1 MPRSAPARRACGAPA
16 QACRLAVTNRY
27 TQLAPFLLRVALA
40 AVLFAWLSHT
50 RADPDL
56 WGHVR
61 FGHDIVSGRA
71 IATVDTYSFM
81 SDRPWINHE
90 WLSECVMYVAYA
102 AGGPAGLV
110 ALKVLLLVAVLGA
123 VYVALG
129 RQSVTGTSRDLLLAV
144 VILGTFGQINH
155 IRPQVFSLA
164 AFSWLLVL
172 LTSSGGGRAGILLI
186 PALFVAW
193 VNMHG
198 GWIVGGATLA
208 LWTAF
213 SLSTA
218 VPRAVKIRLTACG
231 VLSLLATLLNP
242 YGWKMWLFLWNTVGF
257 SRAEISEW
265 QPVFR
270 LGPAVLIVWSV
281 LALAAVAAAVRA
293 FAQSEHPVRKVAVVL
308 FLGIASFQ
316 VSRLRAF
323 FAVALVVL
331 LGRELVFVLDRFRR
345 RRDAAVP
352 PPGRAA
358 VAAAVTIA
366 CVLIAGGGAAVAR
379 NLGCVRMDSSG
390 LPDARV
396 PDFAAAHQLRG
407 RLAVWFDW
415 GEYAIWH
422 LGPAL
427 SVSVDGRR
435 ETVYSDDLLRR
446 HLMFYYVPSTRQQF
460 LDEVRPDYIWLPSHL
475 RVVESL
481 RADGW
486 KELFAGPGSVLLGRA
501 GEPRGSSPVV
511 AGDRC
516 FPGP

>member
-1 MPRSAPARRACGAPA
+1 M
-16 QACRLAVTNRY
+16 
-27 TQLAPFLLRVALA
+27 
-40 AVLFAWLSHT
+40 LFAWLSHT
-50 RADPDL
+50 RTDPDL

-61 FGHDIVSGRA
+61 FGQDIVSTRA
-71 IATVDTYSFM
+71 IAAVDSYSFT

-90 WLSECVMYVAYA
+90 WLSECLMYAAYA

-123 VYVALG
+123 VFVALG
-129 RQSVTGTSRDLLLAV
+129 RQSVTGASRDLLLAV
-144 VILGTFGQINH
+144 VVLGTFGQINH

-172 LTSSGGGRAGILLI
+172 LTSAAGGRATLFLV

-213 SLSTA
+213 SLGRRRASGALASPAEASAEAGAA
-218 VPRAVKIRLTACG
+218 VPRAVKIRLTVCG
-231 VLSLLATLLNP
+231 ALSLLATLVNP

-281 LALAAVAAAVRA
+281 LALAAVAAAARA
-293 FAQSEHPVRKVAVVL
+293 FAHSEHPVRRVAVVL
-308 FLGIASFQ
+308 FLGLASFQ

-323 FAVALVVL
+323 FAIALVVL
-331 LGRELVFVLDRFRR
+331 LGRELVLVLDRFRR
-345 RRDAAVP
+345 RRDAAAP

-358 VAAAVTIA
+358 LAAAVTIA

-379 NLGCVRMDSSG
+379 NLGCVRMDSTG
-390 LPDARV
+390 LPDAQV
-396 PDFAAAHQLRG
+396 PEFAAAHQLQG

-435 ETVYSDDLLRR
+435 ETVYSDDVLRR

-475 RVVESL
+475 PVVESL
-481 RADGW
+481 RSDGW
-486 KELFAGPGSVLLGRA
+486 KELFAGPGSVLLGRT
-501 GEPRGSSPVV
+501 GEPRGSSPIGA
-511 AGDRC
+511 AGRC